1 MVTADL
7 LNHNI
12 PRLRLSDSIGKAKM
26 LLNDFKLTHLP
37 LVADKQFI
45 GLMSEEDLLDID
57 EDAAPMENIQDRC
70 QLIYIQDDVPFL
82 DAISYCQ
89 QYETNIVPILDKE
102 AAYMGVIT
110 ASDLLR
116 ALGDF
121 TGANETGGV
130 VFLEMERPHYSVSE
144 IARIVEEND
153 CTIYHLN
160 VRPLP
165 NDMISVTLHLNKKEI
180 DRVLAAFER
189 YDYTIVKEYGTGNR
203 KDDTDSNY
211 RNLMK
216 FLDL

>member
-37 LVADKQFI
+37 VVAGKQFI
-45 GLMSEEDLLDID
+45 GLISEEDLLDID
-57 EDAAPMENIQDRC
+57 EDTAPMENIQDRC

-121 TGANETGGV
+121 TGANENGGV

-144 IARIVEEND
+144 IARIVEQND

-160 VRPLP
+160 VRPLA

-180 DRVLAAFER
+180 DSVLAAFER
-189 YDYTIVKEYGTGNR
+189 YDYTIVKEYGTGKR